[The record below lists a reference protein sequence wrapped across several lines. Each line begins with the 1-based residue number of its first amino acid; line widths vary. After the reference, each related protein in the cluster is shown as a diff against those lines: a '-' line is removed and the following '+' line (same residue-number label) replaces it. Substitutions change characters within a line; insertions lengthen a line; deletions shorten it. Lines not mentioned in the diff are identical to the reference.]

1 MGIFQNF
8 LTWQEIK
15 LTCRKKPKRRPEKMK
30 AKILIVDQELAFTT
44 SLQEELVN
52 KNYEVFIAA
61 QRPLAQELVWREK
74 PDFILLGT
82 IVPRGEVFQLHQW
95 LKKIPATRELPTI
108 VVDVPP
114 EKQLRS
120 GWRRNEGIRLD
131 VDDYFCRP
139 IKTSALVQ
147 VIEKLLDE
155 ATRKIK
161 VLIAD
166 DHAVVREGI
175 CALLNLQKDML
186 IVGEAIDGRDA
197 IDKTLQL
204 LPDVVLMD
212 IAMPIM
218 NGIEATR
225 QIARDCQQV
234 KVLVLSQYD
243 NEGNITASKQAGA
256 YDFIPKKSVS
266 SQLLEAIRAAS

>member
-1 MGIFQNF
+1 
-8 LTWQEIK
+8 
-15 LTCRKKPKRRPEKMK
+15 MK
-30 AKILIVDQELAFTT
+30 AKILIVDQEASFTAA
-44 SLQEELVN
+44 LQEELV
-52 KNYEVFIAA
+52 KENYEVFVVD
-61 QRPLAQELVWREK
+61 QKLLAQELVWSKK

-82 IVPRGEVFQLHQW
+82 IAPRGDAFQLHQW
-95 LKKIPATRELPTI
+95 LKGMPATRELPMV

-120 GWRRNEGIRLD
+120 GWRRDEGLRLD
-131 VDDYFCRP
+131 VDDYFQRP
-139 IKTSALVQ
+139 VKTAALLQ
-147 VIEKLLDE
+147 VIAKLLDE

-186 IVGEAIDGRDA
+186 IIGEATDGRDA
-197 IDKTLQL
+197 IDKTRRL

-212 IAMPIM
+212 IAMPVM

-225 QIARDCQQV
+225 HIARDCRHV

-243 NEGNITASKQAGA
+243 DEGNVLASRQAGA
-256 YDFIPKKSVS
+256 YGFIPKKSVS
-266 SQLLEAIRAAS
+266 SRLLEAIRAAG

>member
-1 MGIFQNF
+1 
-8 LTWQEIK
+8 
-15 LTCRKKPKRRPEKMK
+15 MK
-30 AKILIVDQELAFTT
+30 AKILIVDQELAFTVD
-44 SLQEELVN
+44 LQKELEKKYYN
-52 KNYEVFIAA
+52 VFVAD
-61 QRPLAQELVWREK
+61 RLLPAQELVRRER

-82 IVPRGEVFQLHQW
+82 IAPRGDAFQLHQW
-95 LKKIPATRELPTI
+95 LKKYPTTRELPII

-114 EKQLRS
+114 EKQLHS
-120 GWRRNEGIRLD
+120 GWRRDEGLRLE
-131 VDDYFCRP
+131 VEDYYNRP
-139 IKTSALVQ
+139 VKTSVLVR
-147 VIEKLLDE
+147 VIEKLLNE

-186 IVGEAIDGRDA
+186 IVGEAINGRDA

-218 NGIEATR
+218 NGIEATK
-225 QIARDCQQV
+225 QIARDCNQV

-243 NEGNITASKQAGA
+243 DEGNITASKQAGA
-256 YDFIPKKSVS
+256 FDFIPKKSVS

>member
-1 MGIFQNF
+1 
-8 LTWQEIK
+8 
-15 LTCRKKPKRRPEKMK
+15 MK
-30 AKILIVDQELAFTT
+30 ARILIIDQELAFTV
-44 SLQEELVN
+44 SLQEELLK
-52 KNYEVFIAA
+52 KNYEVFVADHKL
-61 QRPLAQELVWREK
+61 LAQELVRRKK

-82 IVPRGEVFQLHQW
+82 IAPRGDAFQLHQW
-95 LKKIPATRELPTI
+95 LKKIPTTRDLPMI

-120 GWRRNEGIRLD
+120 GWRRNEGLRLE

-139 IKTSALVQ
+139 IKTSAMVH

-186 IVGEAIDGRDA
+186 IVGEATDGRDA

-212 IAMPIM
+212 IAMPVM
-218 NGIEATR
+218 NGIEATK
-225 QIARDCQQV
+225 QIARDCNQV

-243 NEGNITASKQAGA
+243 DEGNIAASKQAGA
-256 YDFIPKKSVS
+256 FGFIPKKSVS
-266 SQLLEAIRAAS
+266 SQLLAAIRAAS